1 MRARNVMAMLV
12 FLTLAS
18 APSASAGGR
27 GGLFVRGT
35 FSGSDAAVAGGAFA
49 GAAMTFGAAGAAYG
63 WDAPPGDSTF
73 LIVDASPPTADVYLD
88 GRRLGAAG
96 ELLALALPVS
106 YGRHAV
112 QIVAPG
118 FRPWLAR
125 FVVDGSFPVRLRATL
140 TPESAAARR

>member
-1 MRARNVMAMLV
+1 MTPRIVLAALMLV
-12 FLTLAS
+12 PLAS
-18 APSASAGGR
+18 AQSATAGGR

-49 GAAMTFGAAGAAYG
+49 GAAMTVGAAGTAHG
-63 WDAPPGDSTF
+63 GDAPPGDSTF

-96 ELLALALPVS
+96 ELLARALPVS

-112 QIVAPG
+112 HIVAPG

-125 FVVDGSFPVRLRATL
+125 FVVDGSFPVQLRATL
-140 TPESAAARR
+140 SPEPAAGHR

>member
-1 MRARNVMAMLV
+1 VTPPVVLAMFLVMTLV
-12 FLTLAS
+12 S
-18 APSASAGGR
+18 AQSATAGGR

-35 FSGSDAAVAGGAFA
+35 FSGSDAVAGGAFA
-49 GAAMTFGAAGAAYG
+49 GAAAIFGAAGTAYG
-63 WDAPPGDSTF
+63 WDAPGDSTF

-96 ELLALALPVS
+96 ELLARALPVS

-112 QIVAPG
+112 HIVAPG

-140 TPESAAARR
+140 SPEPAASRR

>member
-1 MRARNVMAMLV
+1 MTSLYVLVMLV
-12 FLTLAS
+12 LLTLAS
-18 APSASAGGR
+18 AQSASAGGR

-35 FSGSDAAVAGGAFA
+35 FSGSSAAVAGGAFA
-49 GAAMTFGAAGAAYG
+49 GAAMTFGAAGTAYG

-73 LIVDASPPTADVYLD
+73 LIVDASPPTADVFLD

-96 ELLALALPVS
+96 DLMARALSVS

-112 QIVAPG
+112 QVVAPG

-125 FVVDGSFPVRLRATL
+125 FVVDGSFPVWLRPTL
-140 TPESAAARR
+140 SPEPAAGIR